1 MQRTEFLKRLGIP
14 GKKIVRDRVLAEWKL
29 EGLRQ
34 IVRRE
39 LRVHA
44 GQRVLARNL
53 GISRAVI
60 RKFLEMRSVPTAA
73 NMALLTDWAAD
84 RPEVDTPLGAVCLA
98 LLSSELAPG
107 MRYAGRRR
115 VAEALAGVYAESAAE
130 VPAWLADELS
140 GRGNA

>member
-1 MQRTEFLKRLGIP
+1 MQRTEFLKKLGIP
-14 GKKIVRDRVLAEWKL
+14 GRKIARDRILAEWKL

-34 IVRRE
+34 TLRRE
-39 LRVHA
+39 LRVHS

-60 RKFLEMRSVPTAA
+60 RKFIEMRSVPTRA

-98 LLSSELAPG
+98 VLAGELQPG
-107 MRYAGRRR
+107 MRHPGRRR
-115 VAEALAGVYAESAAE
+115 VAEALAGLYAESASE
-130 VPAWLADELS
+130 IPAWLADELS
-140 GRGNA
+140 GQGNA

>member
-14 GKKIVRDRVLAEWKL
+14 GRKIVRDRIVAEWKL

-34 IVRRE
+34 VLRRE
-39 LRVHA
+39 LRVHS
-44 GQRVLARNL
+44 GQRVLARSL

-60 RKFLEMRSVPTAA
+60 RKFLEMRSVPTPE
-73 NMALLTDWAAD
+73 NMALLTNWAAD
-84 RPEVDTPLGAVCLA
+84 RPEMDTPLGAVCLA
-98 LLSSELAPG
+98 VLSGELEPR

-115 VAEALAGVYAESAAE
+115 VAEALAGLYAESASKI
-130 VPAWLADELS
+130 PAWLADELS